1 MVVTNYPCC
10 NGICVRTKWG
20 SDCHDLSMGLVRRA
34 GRWYSLWVRARI
46 DDGRPSSH
54 MWIRMVPESYQSF
67 RHGPTIRKTY
77 HKKSSAGTIRETMK
91 VDDEEVRNNKSHVGE
106 TDSNCWVPHERT
118 GIYYPKGQE
127 KVVDG
132 IPPAA
137 GKDVDV
143 VNWFSHHGEY

>member
-1 MVVTNYPCC
+1 M
-10 NGICVRTKWG
+10 
-20 SDCHDLSMGLVRRA
+20 
-34 GRWYSLWVRARI
+34 
-46 DDGRPSSH
+46 
-54 MWIRMVPESYQSF
+54 
-67 RHGPTIRKTY
+67 IRKTY

>member
-1 MVVTNYPCC
+1 MSSGTFGRGVHTVN
-10 NGICVRTKWG
+10 
-20 SDCHDLSMGLVRRA
+20 SMFFK
-34 GRWYSLWVRARI
+34 
-46 DDGRPSSH
+46 P
-54 MWIRMVPESYQSF
+54 M
-67 RHGPTIRKTY
+67 IRKTY

-91 VDDEEVRNNKSHVGE
+91 VDAEEVRNNKSHVGE

-132 IPPAA
+132 VPPAA